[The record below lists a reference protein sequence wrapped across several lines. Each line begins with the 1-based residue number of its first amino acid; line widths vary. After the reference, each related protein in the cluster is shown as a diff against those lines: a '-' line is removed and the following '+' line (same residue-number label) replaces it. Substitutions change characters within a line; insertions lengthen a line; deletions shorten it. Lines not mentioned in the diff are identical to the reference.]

1 MITTVMQLLV
11 LSFLALP
18 LLVEAYNALPP
29 VPWQYSAGTF
39 KFSTRQPPAIY
50 LQTSAAEVRDT
61 DGLTLI
67 PPSAREFAE
76 TFAEDLKDAFDVDI
90 KVQCVP
96 FESGGV
102 DYGPGIY
109 LGIDELGKY
118 TYESGVE
125 TSEGYTIDVVEGSLS
140 ILGGGARGIWW
151 GTRTLLQELMLARE
165 AMGVHQGDGT
175 EEIIELKAGR
185 AVDSPAYPTR
195 GFLLDAG
202 RKWYSADVRFFA
214 SMLSFC
220 SLILTNRTV

>member
-1 MITTVMQLLV
+1 MQLLV
-11 LSFLALP
+11 LLFPALS
-18 LLVEAYNALPP
+18 LTGVGAYNALPP
-29 VPWQYSAGTF
+29 VPWQYSTGTF
-39 KFSTRQPPAIY
+39 KFSTHQPPTIY

-76 TFAEDLKDAFDVDI
+76 TFAGDLKDAFHVDV

-96 FESGGV
+96 FEPKQV
-102 DYGPGIY
+102 DRGPGIY
-109 LGIDELGKY
+109 LGIDKAGMY

-125 TSEGYTIDVVEGSLS
+125 TSEGYTIDVAGDSVK

-151 GTRTLLQELMLARE
+151 GTRTLLQELILARE
-165 AMGVHQGDGT
+165 EAGVRQEEDKT
-175 EEIIELKAGR
+175 EEVIELKAGR

-202 RKWYSADVRFFA
+202 RKWYSADVRFSCHCVFV
-214 SMLSFC
+214 FC
-220 SLILTNRTV
+220 SPIPTN

>member
-1 MITTVMQLLV
+1 MITTIMQLLV

-18 LLVEAYNALPP
+18 LLGVEAYNALPP

-39 KFSTRQPPAIY
+39 KFSTHQPPTIY

-67 PPSAREFAE
+67 PPSALEFAE
-76 TFAEDLKDAFDVDI
+76 TFAGDLKDAFHVDI

-96 FESGGV
+96 FESGGA
-102 DYGPGIY
+102 DHGPGIY
-109 LGIDELGKY
+109 LGIDELGNY
-118 TYESGVE
+118 TYENGVE
-125 TSEGYTIDVVEGSLS
+125 TSEGYTIDVAEDSLS

-165 AMGVHQGDGT
+165 ATGVHQGDGT

-202 RKWYSADVRFFA
+202 RKWYSADVRF
-214 SMLSFC
+214 SCLYV
-220 SLILTNRTV
+220 ILLLPYSN